1 MLLTQPSLDLL
12 RQELS
17 RLSSFTAEIGKAQ
30 HIATEAQAAA
40 SAVIQAAE
48 AIDQQSSLLLAE
60 LKSEHLR
67 SITEQTSL
75 LQQAS
80 HQQAA
85 DAQALIQQEIVGL
98 RQGAESAAK
107 ALQQVLEEQ
116 PRILAT
122 ITAQHEQAG
131 GSQTD
136 LLRQSFQSAATSLDE
151 QFTARM
157 RELQQGKQ
165 DFEVAVGKQL
175 DVFTSISDRLQ
186 VISASLTAFRDAMN
200 AAKFTDRLESL
211 ADQQN
216 RLLSLTEAQQT
227 ALLERLTALDSIQQQ
242 GDLMT
247 SKLAAFKSQNT
258 LFQALIIGGLVV
270 LAALHF
276 IK

>member
-1 MLLTQPSLDLL
+1 MLLTQPSL
-12 RQELS
+12 S
-17 RLSSFTAEIGKAQ
+17 YTAEIGKAQ

-40 SAVIQAAE
+40 SAVINAAE
-48 AIDQQSSLLLAE
+48 AIDQQSDLLLAE

-80 HQQAA
+80 HQQSA
-85 DAQALIQQEIVGL
+85 DAQALIRQEVAGL
-98 RQGAESAAK
+98 RQGAETAAK

-136 LLRQSFQSAATSLDE
+136 LLRETIQHAATSLNE

-157 RELQQGKQ
+157 HELQQGKT
-165 DFEVAVGKQL
+165 DFETAIGKQL
-175 DVFTSISDRLQ
+175 DVFTSIADRLQ

-211 ADQQN
+211 AAQQE
-216 RLLSLTEAQQT
+216 RLLSLSEAHQT
-227 ALLERLTALDSIQQQ
+227 ALLERLAGLDSLQQQQ
-242 GDLMT
+242 GELMT
-247 SKLAAFKSQNT
+247 SKLAALKSQNT
-258 LFQALIIGGLVV
+258 LLQVLIIGGTIA

>member
-1 MLLTQPSLDLL
+1 MLLTQPPLDLL

-17 RLSSFTAEIGKAQ
+17 RLSSYTAEIGKAQ
-30 HIATEAQAAA
+30 HIATESQAAA
-40 SAVIQAAE
+40 SAVIKAAE
-48 AIDQQSSLLLAE
+48 AIDQQSTLLLAE
-60 LKSEHLR
+60 LKNEHLR

-85 DAQALIQQEIVGL
+85 DAQALIRQEVVGL
-98 RQGAESAAK
+98 RQGAEIAAK

-122 ITAQHEQAG
+122 ITAQHKQAG

-136 LLRQSFQSAATSLDE
+136 LLRQSIESAATSLEE

-157 RELQQGKQ
+157 GELKQGKN
-165 DFEVAVGKQL
+165 DFDAAIGKQL

-211 ADQQN
+211 ADQQE
-216 RLLSLTEAQQT
+216 RLRSLSEAHQI
-227 ALLERLTALDSIQQQ
+227 ALLERLAALDSIQQQ
-242 GDLMT
+242 GELMT
-247 SKLAAFKSQNT
+247 SKLAALKSQNT
-258 LFQALIIGGLVV
+258 LFQAIIIGGLLV
-270 LAALHF
+270 LAGLHF